1 MTLQQL
7 KYIVAIDR
15 QRNFAKAAE
24 QCGISQPTLSAMLV
38 KLEEELDVRIF
49 ERSNKSVTPTAAG
62 EKIIRQAEKALAEAE
77 RITELVAE
85 DKGAVNGELILSVG
99 PTIAPYILPKFI
111 RHYVENYPTV
121 KLSVREMK
129 ADVMLSE
136 LQHGHIDAGIAIS
149 GNARQGILEVPLY
162 TERFMVY
169 LAESCWRKL
178 PVFKP
183 ENLEHEKMW
192 IMKEAQCL
200 RESAFSFCKARIE
213 QEKSDARISS
223 SERDVARPKVK
234 ARTKGNRVYEAGSIE
249 TLIRIVDENG
259 GFTIIPEMHLPF
271 LSESQ
276 RENVRRI
283 EGNYLSQRRV
293 SLYIREDYI
302 RQRMLNTITDTLLRF
317 MPEGMMEERIVKYGI
332 KL

>member
-49 ERSNKSVTPTAAG
+49 ERSNKLVTPTAAG

-85 DKGAVNGELILSVG
+85 DKGAVNGELALSIG

-121 KLSVREMK
+121 KLSIREMK

-136 LQHGHIDAGIAIS
+136 LLLGHLDAGIAIS
-149 GNARQGILEVPLY
+149 GNSRQGILEVPLY
-162 TERFMVY
+162 TERFVVY
-169 LAESCWRKL
+169 LSESCWRKL

-200 RESAFSFCKARIE
+200 RESAFSFCKAR
-213 QEKSDARISS
+213 
-223 SERDVARPKVK
+223 
-234 ARTKGNRVYEAGSIE
+234 
-249 TLIRIVDENG
+249 TL
-259 GFTIIPEMHLPF
+259 
-271 LSESQ
+271 
-276 RENVRRI
+276 
-283 EGNYLSQRRV
+283 V
-293 SLYIREDYI
+293 SR
-302 RQRMLNTITDTLLRF
+302 
-317 MPEGMMEERIVKYGI
+317 
-332 KL
+332 

>member
-15 QRNFAKAAE
+15 YRNFAKAAE
-24 QCGISQPTLSAMLV
+24 ACGISQPTLSAMLV
-38 KLEEELDVRIF
+38 KLEDELDVRIF
-49 ERSNKSVTPTAAG
+49 ERSNKNVAPTASG
-62 EKIIRQAEKALAEAE
+62 EKIIRQAERAIAEAE
-77 RITELVAE
+77 RIAWLVKE
-85 DKGAVNGELILSVG
+85 QKGNVSGGMSLSVG

-111 RHYVENYPTV
+111 RYYVEDYPSV
-121 KLSVREMK
+121 KLSVRELKIDAMIG
-129 ADVMLSE
+129 E
-136 LQHGHIDAGIAIS
+136 LLLGHLDAGIAIS
-149 GNARQGILEVPLY
+149 GNSRQGVLEIPLY
-162 TERFMVY
+162 TERFLVY
-169 LAESCWRKL
+169 LAEGCWRKL

-192 IMKEAQCL
+192 VMKEAQCL
-200 RESAFSFCKARIE
+200 RDSAFSFCKA
-213 QEKSDARISS
+213 K
-223 SERDVARPKVK
+223 
-234 ARTKGNRVYEAGSIE
+234 TKGRHIYEAGSIE

-271 LSESQ
+271 LSERQ

-302 RQRMLNTITDTLLRF
+302 RQSMLNTITKTLLRF
-317 MPEGMMEERIVKYGI
+317 MPEGMMEERIVKFGI
-332 KL
+332 KI

>member
-15 QRNFAKAAE
+15 YRSFAKAADAL
-24 QCGISQPTLSAMLV
+24 GISQPTLSAMLV
-38 KLEEELDVRIF
+38 KLEDELDVRIF
-49 ERSNKSVTPTAAG
+49 ERSNKSVTPTIAG
-62 EKIIRQAEKALAEAE
+62 EKIIRQAERTIAEAE
-77 RITELVAE
+77 RINELVSE
-85 DKGAVNGELILSVG
+85 DKGDVAGDLRLCVVSS
-99 PTIAPYILPKFI
+99 IAPYILPKFI
-111 RHYVENYPTV
+111 RFYTEDYPQV
-121 KLSVREMK
+121 RLSIIELK
-129 ADVMLSE
+129 GDAILAE
-136 LQHGHIDAGIAIS
+136 LQQGHIDGAIAT
-149 GNARQGILEVPLY
+149 GGHAHPGILEIPLY

-169 LAESCWRKL
+169 LSADCWRKL
-178 PVFKP
+178 PVFRP

-192 IMKEAQCL
+192 IMRDAQCL
-200 RESAFSFCKARIE
+200 RDSAFSFCKAR
-213 QEKSDARISS
+213 
-223 SERDVARPKVK
+223 
-234 ARTKGNRVYEAGSIE
+234 TKGRRVYEAGSID

-271 LSESQ
+271 LSDAQ

-283 EGNYLSQRRV
+283 EGDYLSQRRV

-302 RQRMLNTITDTLLRF
+302 RQAMLNTITKTLLRF